1 MQKKGKDSS
10 PTLFL
15 HVEHDALEYSDTC
28 GKERR
33 KVQTKKKEKKKKK
46 GKFVFI
52 KEIPQIGWFITLI
65 G

>member
-1 MQKKGKDSS
+1 MTHWNIV
-10 PTLFL
+10 TL
-15 HVEHDALEYSDTC
+15 VE
-28 GKERR
+28 KRERCKPKNKR
-33 KVQTKKKEKKKKK
+33 KKKR

>member
-1 MQKKGKDSS
+1 MTHWNIVTLVKREEKGAKQNQKK
-10 PTLFL
+10 
-15 HVEHDALEYSDTC
+15 EE
-28 GKERR
+28 
-33 KVQTKKKEKKKKK
+33 

>member
-1 MQKKGKDSS
+1 V
-10 PTLFL
+10 TL
-15 HVEHDALEYSDTC
+15 VEKR
-28 GKERR
+28 GERC
-33 KVQTKKKEKKKKK
+33 KPKKKKKRKKK